1 MDNDQILLSVIIPVF
16 NEELTI
22 SNIINRTKSVM
33 EKEKYTYEII
43 VVDDFSSDRS
53 LAFSLKEGVRVLS
66 LKSHVG
72 KGCALRAGFT
82 KSKGRII
89 ATIDSDGSHQPE
101 EIPLL
106 LAPILADQSDLVI
119 GSRYLNSKSIIVKK
133 FNVLGVKLFNLLIH
147 FLVKTRVS
155 DSQSGYRIM
164 KAEILKKMSLQSG
177 GYEIESEMLVKTVRM
192 GYRLKELPI
201 SFEQRTYG
209 KSSLDPIVDGF
220 KILLSIIIAY
230 MKDM

>member
-1 MDNDQILLSVIIPVF
+1 MDKDKILLSVIIPVF

-22 SNIINRTKSVM
+22 CNIINRTKSIL
-33 EKEKYTYEII
+33 EKENYAYEII
-43 VVDDFSSDRS
+43 IVDDSSSDRS
-53 LAFSLKEGVRVLS
+53 LSLCLEKGVRVLS
-66 LKSHVG
+66 LKSHFG

-82 KSKGRII
+82 KSKGKIV

-101 EIPLL
+101 EMPLL

-119 GSRYLNSKSIIVKK
+119 GSRYLDSKSFIVNK
-133 FNVLGVKLFNLLIH
+133 FNVLGVRLFNLLIH

-155 DSQSGYRIM
+155 DSQSGYRVM
-164 KAEILKKMSLQSG
+164 KTEILKKMILQSD
-177 GYEIESEMLVKTVRM
+177 GYEIESEMLVKTVKM
-192 GYRLKELPI
+192 GYRIKELPI

-209 KSSLDPIVDGF
+209 QSSLDPIVDGF

-230 MKDM
+230 IKDR